1 MKKVFVS
8 AISENLREILGKSTV
23 FMDKLGKCTIEF
35 ITAKLSSEK
44 GGKPCSWTLVGEHK

>member
-8 AISENLREILGKSTV
+8 AISENLRGILGKSTV

-35 ITAKLSSEK
+35 TTAKLSSEK